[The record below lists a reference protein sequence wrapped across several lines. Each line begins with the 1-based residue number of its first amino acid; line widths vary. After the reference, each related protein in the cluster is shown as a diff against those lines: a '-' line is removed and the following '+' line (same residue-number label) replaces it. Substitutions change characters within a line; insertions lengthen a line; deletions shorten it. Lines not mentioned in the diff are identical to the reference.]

1 MQANW
6 RCAGCSQSEGTASG
20 ALQLDLAS
28 PVLTLETVLDLTQK
42 NQLHRQLGSNTQV
55 TVDGKTL
62 THDGLAVQGGIF
74 GPDGQN
80 AGLVFGFRDDDTH
93 ITGIATGQHP

>member
-1 MQANW
+1 M
-6 RCAGCSQSEGTASG
+6 
-20 ALQLDLAS
+20 QLDLARSQAQFNLAS

-42 NQLHRQLGSNTQV
+42 NQPHRQLGSNTQV
-55 TVDGKTL
+55 TLGGKTL

-74 GPDGQN
+74 GPDGRN

-93 ITGIATGQHP
+93 IAGIATGQHP